1 MNGNPNTIQAI
12 AKLDREN
19 EVLRARLSRHEFR
32 KMERELASE
41 DVFRLDVHASAVD
54 TPPALAVPA
63 IGDAL
68 LPRLPVPSGSIQRER
83 LSHRLPAV
91 AIHDGGLRGRALA
104 LALTGLFKAQYRA
117 PFARLVFLCSSFDAV
132 PFLGRYGYA
141 VEHLGQTDP
150 VTQLS
155 RLQRRYGVT
164 QIRSIGS
171 GELIAERPPGE

>member
-1 MNGNPNTIQAI
+1 MTVSPNHLETIAELER
-12 AKLDREN
+12 KN
-19 EVLRARLSRHEFR
+19 EDLRARLSKHEFR

-41 DVFRLDVHASAVD
+41 DVFRLDIHASRIDAEPE
-54 TPPALAVPA
+54 TALPAAT
-63 IGDAL
+63 DAL

-83 LSHRLPAV
+83 LSHQLPV
-91 AIHDGGLRGRALA
+91 IAIHDGELRGRALA
-104 LALTGLFKAQYRA
+104 VALMGLFKAQYRA

-141 VEHLGQTDP
+141 VEHIGKTDP
-150 VTQLS
+150 VTLLG

-171 GELIAERPPGE
+171 GELLAEWSGG